1 MISQQLMGCFRKGF
15 VYDQQFVKELSLLEN
30 NTDLNGGKKIKDVEE
45 KDQSYEKP
53 IKLKRNNNFE
63 DQ

>member
-30 NTDLNGGKKIKDVEE
+30 NTDLNGGKIIKDVEE

-53 IKLKRNNNFE
+53 I
-63 DQ
+63 